1 MGAIGVLDY
10 DYTLLG
16 FLLCTA
22 GVLAAAW
29 AWTAAAAALRRRA
42 RRERFRREERAHA
55 VAAAPPEQPAGISP
69 ERAAGITRDAEVAA
83 WRVARGGGPPVAANP
98 HGPRTREFVLWEASF
113 HSALSDYADLADLAD
128 VTDKA

>member
-1 MGAIGVLDY
+1 MEALDY
-10 DYTLLG
+10 EQTILG

-29 AWTAAAAALRRRA
+29 AWTAAAAAFRRRA

-55 VAAAPPEQPAGISP
+55 APPQQSEPRPAGISP

-83 WRVARGGGPPVAANP
+83 WRVARGGQPVVPNP

-113 HSALSDYADLADLAD
+113 HSAMSDYAELADMA
-128 VTDKA
+128 DKA